1 MARRII
7 VLAVAALLIT
17 PVMVSA
23 QEDAKMSDSAMMAE
37 WAKYANPG
45 PEHKMLAKGV
55 GKWTLVTKM
64 WMDPSQPAMESKGTM
79 ECVPVLDGRFFQSVY
94 KGDMMG
100 MPFEGISVMGY
111 DLYKKQ
117 YIGTWMDNMGTM
129 IMISTGTANADGSEC
144 TMMASFDDPATK
156 TTKHHKQITRWTGP
170 DTFVFEMYEVSPGQ
184 PDKKGMEIVHTR
196 VK

>member
-7 VLAVAALLIT
+7 VLAVAALLIA
-17 PVMVSA
+17 PVMASA

-45 PEHKMLAKGV
+45 PEHRMLAKGV

-64 WMDPSQPAMESKGTM
+64 WMDPSAPAMESKGTM
-79 ECVPVLDGRFFQSVY
+79 ECVPLLDGRFFQSVY

-117 YIGTWMDNMGTM
+117 FISTWMDNMGTM
-129 IMISTGTANADGSEC
+129 IMISTGTSNADGSEC

-156 TTKHHKQITRWTGP
+156 TTKNHKQVTRWTGP
-170 DTFVFEMYEVSPGQ
+170 DTFVFEMYDVVPGQ